1 MERAPLRPVPSRP
14 PGPIVPAEAVGYV
27 TDELPGLDGAA
38 AAAFALVGLV
48 GRPRPEVGGSPDAA
62 EAAGLSGEALADALA
77 RARKALRR
85 KLYPLPGSGW
95 CERAERLISDRL
107 DGSLEDPGSA
117 RLEVHLANCGRCVEH
132 ERRLGQA
139 SEALL
144 AGFVKAHPGDEP
156 APELPAPVP
165 EAAPVLRAVEAP
177 ALPAPSSGTRPPLPP
192 GPAALAPLAAP
203 AAPATRPPP
212 HRFEPA
218 PAAPTALETGSR
230 WTSIGP
236 RVALVS
242 AAVAI
247 VLAGV
252 LARSGHRRRR
262 FRR

>member
-14 PGPIVPAEAVGYV
+14 LGPIVPAEAVGHV
-27 TDELPGLDGAA
+27 TEELPGLDGAA

-48 GRPRPEVGGSPDAA
+48 GRPRSEVGGSSDAA
-62 EAAGLSGEALADALA
+62 EASGLSGEALADALA

-107 DGSLEDPGSA
+107 DGSLEDPGPA
-117 RLEVHLANCGRCVEH
+117 RLEAHLANCGRCVEH

-139 SEALL
+139 YEALL
-144 AGFVKAHPGDEP
+144 AGFVKAHPGDESEPEVP
-156 APELPAPVP
+156 APTP
-165 EAAPVLRAVEAP
+165 EAAPVLRAVETP
-177 ALPAPSSGTRPPLPP
+177 ALPAN
-192 GPAALAPLAAP
+192 
-203 AAPATRPPP
+203 PPP
-212 HRFEPA
+212 IPRSEPA
-218 PAAPTALETGSR
+218 LAAPTALATKR
-230 WTSIGP
+230 KWTSIAP
-236 RVALVS
+236 RVALLS